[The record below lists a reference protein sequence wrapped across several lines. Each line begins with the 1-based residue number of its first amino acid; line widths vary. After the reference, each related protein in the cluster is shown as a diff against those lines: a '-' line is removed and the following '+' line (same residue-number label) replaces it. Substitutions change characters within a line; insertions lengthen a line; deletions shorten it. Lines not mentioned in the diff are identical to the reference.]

1 MDSIL
6 VLCQWGK
13 LGSDEPP
20 VSMFSY
26 FQRLEFQLPVKG
38 KQPRQ
43 FSVIQ
48 SLEICK
54 GNKRITQKW
63 RQLWQVVVC
72 RCSVPSVISSD
83 HMTAFAEMLNLTTQ
97 MACTW
102 VQFACFL
109 YPQSQVTLIMYIAP
123 RVKRRKMS
131 QILVFNN
138 AVQYLR
144 SCKMYPLYRNL
155 QHVVYQ
161 DWMGG
166 TQ

>member
-1 MDSIL
+1 MFIEFHL
-6 VLCQWGK
+6 PTRGK
-13 LGSDEPP
+13 PP
-20 VSMFSY
+20 W
-26 FQRLEFQLPVKG
+26 
-38 KQPRQ
+38 Q

-48 SLEICK
+48 SLKFAK

-83 HMTAFAEMLNLTTQ
+83 RTAAFLK
-97 MACTW
+97 CW
-102 VQFACFL
+102 VQYKWHAYGSNLHAFFFSPPIIGHFNSCTVHLVWREGRWANFWC
-109 YPQSQVTLIMYIAP
+109 STMQV
-123 RVKRRKMS
+123 R
-131 QILVFNN
+131 F
-138 AVQYLR
+138 LR

-166 TQ
+166 TQWHSTDI

>member
-1 MDSIL
+1 MFR
-6 VLCQWGK
+6 
-13 LGSDEPP
+13 
-20 VSMFSY
+20 VSFA
-26 FQRLEFQLPVKG
+26 RKG
-38 KQPRQ
+38 QKQPWQ

-48 SLEICK
+48 SLKFAKGTKGLHKNGDSYGRLSCAGAVYLQSFQEI
-54 GNKRITQKW
+54 T
-63 RQLWQVVVC
+63 WQHLL
-72 RCSVPSVISSD
+72 D
-83 HMTAFAEMLNLTTQ
+83 MLNLTIQ

-102 VQFACFL
+102 FQLACFRL
-109 YPQSQVTLIMYIAP
+109 FFFSFVFQLLLIMYIAP
-123 RVKRRKMS
+123 CVKRRKMS

-166 TQ
+166 TQWHSTDI

>member
-1 MDSIL
+1 M
-6 VLCQWGK
+6 W
-13 LGSDEPP
+13 
-20 VSMFSY
+20 
-26 FQRLEFQLPVKG
+26 
-38 KQPRQ
+38 
-43 FSVIQ
+43 
-48 SLEICK
+48 
-54 GNKRITQKW
+54 
-63 RQLWQVVVC
+63 

-83 HMTAFAEMLNLTTQ
+83 IATDLNVTFLTVKKWH
-97 MACTW
+97 ARGPNLHALIYLFVVVFSIAGHFNHVHCTL
-102 VQFACFL
+102 CEE
-109 YPQSQVTLIMYIAP
+109 
-123 RVKRRKMS
+123 KKKMS